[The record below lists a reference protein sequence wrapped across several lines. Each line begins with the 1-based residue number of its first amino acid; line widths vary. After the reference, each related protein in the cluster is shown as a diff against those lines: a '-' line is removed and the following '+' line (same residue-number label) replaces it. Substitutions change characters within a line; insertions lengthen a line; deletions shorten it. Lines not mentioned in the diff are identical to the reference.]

1 MFRLNFYSFDCS
13 IQNNQ
18 GGYMFSNKIISERF
32 TDLRKS
38 KKDKYGKNIPVFQLA
53 QELSDKKY
61 IENYTTDVIRQEIGK
76 VENKGKF
83 PQLFLIEGYSKYFK
97 VTSDYLLGIRESR
110 TVDENIAM
118 ISKTTGLSDDSI
130 NILKE
135 LSPKDKLVLNALIKN
150 NGITNFRYALEN
162 YYNQT
167 FKAINIRGLGESMDM
182 TDSESRKV
190 FEYISVELLKDILN
204 TVIHDKDITNEFM
217 RDANIK
223 YLDAFEKAIEQNNEL
238 FDHTDNR
245 KEFNDKMKDYIKK
258 NKNDVLETDYYK
270 TFADSDKERK

>member
-1 MFRLNFYSFDCS
+1 
-13 IQNNQ
+13 
-18 GGYMFSNKIISERF
+18 MFSNKIISERF

-97 VTSDYLLGIRESR
+97 VTSDYLLGIREAR

-190 FEYISVELLKDILN
+190 FEYISIELLKDILN